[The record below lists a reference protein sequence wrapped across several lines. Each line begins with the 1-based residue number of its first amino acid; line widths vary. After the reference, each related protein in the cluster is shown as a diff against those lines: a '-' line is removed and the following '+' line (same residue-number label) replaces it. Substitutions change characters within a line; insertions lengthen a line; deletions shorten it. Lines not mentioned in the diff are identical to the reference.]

1 MSVSSSLLYT
11 GLFCC
16 QTKERMKME
25 FLSTCFDRWHAVFLR
40 YSSEDSWH
48 VTVSWRIAEACQ
60 GELHLHPSIV
70 LKRKEKRPY
79 VRIFI
84 WLNAVH
90 HFIGASWYDRLTI
103 RLHEDPGQA
112 EFIGGTARPSFTALF
127 QSRHVFASPHIRTA
141 DVTKTIKL
149 FATLTLTED

>member
-70 LKRKEKRPY
+70 LKKQRKDPTY
-79 VRIFI
+79 VYSSGSMLCIISLELHGMIGLLSDCMRTQVRLSSLVELHGRVSPRCFRADMSLLPHTSELLMSPKQ
-84 WLNAVH
+84 LNC
-90 HFIGASWYDRLTI
+90 L
-103 RLHEDPGQA
+103 L
-112 EFIGGTARPSFTALF
+112 L
-127 QSRHVFASPHIRTA
+127 
-141 DVTKTIKL
+141 
-149 FATLTLTED
+149 